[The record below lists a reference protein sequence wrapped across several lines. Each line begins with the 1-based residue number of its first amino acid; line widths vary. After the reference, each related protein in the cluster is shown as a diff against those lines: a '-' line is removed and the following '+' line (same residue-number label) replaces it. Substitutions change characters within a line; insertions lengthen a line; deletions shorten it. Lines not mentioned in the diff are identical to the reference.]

1 MSNQSRARKAWTK
14 EEENYL
20 IFNWGVKPAEE
31 IAEHLGRSI
40 KACDVRVFR
49 LTGSRS
55 IKRGKWTQA
64 SIAKDL
70 GFCVKTVRKAAKY
83 LRLRVKRAP
92 KERTDSEAVERRPWD
107 NSAWLI
113 DEEQRDLLIE
123 WLLRDR
129 WMRTNQ
135 YTGCKKCGRS
145 DLPHKGNGLC
155 SKCYNRKSYET
166 AKERKRKKQRKRSD

>member
-1 MSNQSRARKAWTK
+1 MDYKSRAQKPWTK

-20 IFNWGVKPAEE
+20 IFNWGVKSSEE
-31 IAEHLGRSI
+31 IAEHLGRST

-64 SIAKDL
+64 AIAKDL

-107 NSAWLI
+107 NSAWLL

-145 DLPHKGNGLC
+145 DIPHKGKGFC
-155 SKCYNRKSYET
+155 KKCHDRRRYESVVL
-166 AKERKRKKQRKRSD
+166 KKRGKRSD